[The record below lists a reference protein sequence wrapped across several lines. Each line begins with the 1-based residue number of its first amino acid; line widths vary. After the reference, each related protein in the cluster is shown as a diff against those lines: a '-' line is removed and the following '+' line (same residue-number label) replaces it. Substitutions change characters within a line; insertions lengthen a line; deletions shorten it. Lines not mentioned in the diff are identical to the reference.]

1 MNSANG
7 AVIVTTKK
15 RGYRQ
20 TAYYVERQCRI
31 TSPTNVPE
39 MANAGQYMTMRNE
52 AEINAGRPAY
62 ITKDELTKWQQGA
75 PGYESVDL
83 YDAVSIS
90 TPHSSRRLCPWKVVP
105 TK

>member
-7 AVIVTTKK
+7 AVIVTTKTGATGK
-15 RGYRQ
+15 P
-20 TAYYVERQCRI
+20 RI
-31 TSPTNVPE
+31 TLNANVGVTSPTNVPE

-62 ITKDELTKWQQGA
+62 ITKDELVKWQQGV

-83 YDAVSIS
+83 YDAVFNKHATQFQTTLS
-90 TPHSSRRLCPWKVVP
+90 LE
-105 TK
+105 